1 MQSDEPN
8 VRKYVIGESWMN
20 TGSDR
25 FLRSD
30 AELQDGATNQI
41 QPGGGRRTLSWPKA
55 IVFSILPILFLLL
68 IGEGG
73 LRVYS
78 WYFRTAYERY
88 NASTGRL
95 ELVPNLQVK
104 IPGGP
109 SIRINSK
116 GFVGVEFADVKP
128 AGSYRVFTL
137 GDSCTFAGDWDVS
150 YSAFLGGML
159 NADGQRYE
167 VINAGIEGYN
177 SEYALGRIRDD
188 ILKYDPDLVTIY
200 IGWND
205 LMKVSPSNMSSS
217 GRVTWLGAALNH
229 SYLYKG
235 LSKVMFFQIRPMLM
249 QPGLTGDESE
259 YHVFDQFVPATY
271 EENVSAMVALLRERN
286 VRVLLLTRPTV
297 LTRNM
302 SAEDLR
308 AQHVFFPFFP
318 EAYSVPWLLSL
329 HDAYNNSVRRLA
341 ERLQVPL
348 VDLDEIFNQRNKRP
362 LFWDTMHPS
371 DEGHQVIAE
380 VLAPRIRALTTH

>member
-1 MQSDEPN
+1 
-8 VRKYVIGESWMN
+8 MN
-20 TGSDR
+20 TGPDPLLQSDTNSQEGVTDLAKPR
-25 FLRSD
+25 
-30 AELQDGATNQI
+30 DGL
-41 QPGGGRRTLSWPKA
+41 RTLSWPKTV
-55 IVFSILPILFLLL
+55 VFSILPVLFLLL
-68 IGEGG
+68 IAEGG

-109 SIRINSK
+109 RIRINSK

-128 AGSYRVFTL
+128 AGTYRVFAV

-150 YSAFLGGML
+150 YSAFLGKML
-159 NADGQRYE
+159 NADRQRYE

-177 SEYALGRIRDD
+177 SEFALGRIRDD
-188 ILKYDPDLVTIY
+188 ILKYHPDLVTIY

-205 LMKVSPSNMSSS
+205 LMKMRPGNMSSS
-217 GRVTWLGAALNH
+217 GRVTWLGTALNH

-235 LSKVMFFQIRPMLM
+235 LSKVMFFYIRPLLM
-249 QPGLTGDESE
+249 QPGLSGEESE
-259 YHVFDQFVPATY
+259 YHVFDQFVPVAY
-271 EENVSAMVALLRERN
+271 EENVAAMVALLRKRN

-302 SAEDLR
+302 SAEDLK
-308 AQHVFFPFFP
+308 AQHVFFPYFP
-318 EAYSVPWLLSL
+318 EAYSVPRLRSL
-329 HDAYNNSVRRLA
+329 HAAYNNSIRRLA
-341 ERLQVPL
+341 ARLQVPI
-348 VDLDEIFNQRNKRP
+348 VDLDEVFDRQDKRT

-371 DEGHQVIAE
+371 KEGHELIAAA
-380 VLAPRIRALTTH
+380 LAPRVRELLAQ

>member
-1 MQSDEPN
+1 MNRGTDPLSQSDTDLP
-8 VRKYVIGESWMN
+8 ES
-20 TGSDR
+20 D
-25 FLRSD
+25 L
-30 AELQDGATNQI
+30 LPH
-41 QPGGGRRTLSWPKA
+41 QPGDGRRTLSWPKA
-55 IVFSILPILFLLL
+55 IAFSILPVLLLLL

-73 LRVYS
+73 LRAYS

-88 NASTGRL
+88 NTATGRL
-95 ELVPNLQVK
+95 ELIQNLQVK

-109 SIRINSK
+109 RIRINSK
-116 GFVGVEFADVKP
+116 GFVGAEFAGVKP
-128 AGSYRVFTL
+128 LGSYRIFAV

-150 YSAFLGGML
+150 YSAFLGRML
-159 NADGQRYE
+159 NADNQRYE

-177 SEYALGRIRDD
+177 SESALGRLRDD
-188 ILKYDPDLVTIY
+188 ILKYGPDLVTIY

-217 GRVTWLGAALNH
+217 GRVTWLGEALNH

-235 LSKVMFFQIRPMLM
+235 LSKVMFFYVRPILM

-259 YHVFDQFVPATY
+259 YHVFDQFIPATY

-308 AQHVFFPFFP
+308 SQHVFFPFFP
-318 EAYSVPWLLSL
+318 EAYSVPRLLSL

-348 VDLDEIFNQRNKRP
+348 VDLDEIFNQRSKRT
-362 LFWDTMHPS
+362 LFWDTMHLS
-371 DEGHQVIAE
+371 AEGHQVVADA
-380 VLAPRIRALTTH
+380 LGPRILELTAH

>member
-1 MQSDEPN
+1 MKRGIDPLLQSD
-8 VRKYVIGESWMN
+8 
-20 TGSDR
+20 TD
-25 FLRSD
+25 
-30 AELQDGATNQI
+30 LQEGAKNQT
-41 QPGGGRRTLSWPKA
+41 QPGGGRRPLYWPKA
-55 IVFSILPILFLLL
+55 VVFSILPILVLLL

-78 WYFRTAYERY
+78 WYFRTAYERF
-88 NASTGRL
+88 NPSTGRL
-95 ELVPNLQVK
+95 ELVPNLRVK

-109 SIRINSK
+109 RIRINSK

-128 AGSYRVFTL
+128 SGIYRVFAV

-150 YSAFLGGML
+150 YSAFLGKML
-159 NADGQRYE
+159 NADGRRYE

-177 SEYALGRIRDD
+177 SEYALGRLRDD

-217 GRVTWLGAALNH
+217 GRVTWLGTALNH

-235 LSKVMFFQIRPMLM
+235 LSKVMFFYVRPILM
-249 QPGLTGDESE
+249 QPGLTGVESE

-302 SAEDLR
+302 SADDLR
-308 AQHVFFPFFP
+308 SQHVFFPFFP
-318 EAYSVPWLLSL
+318 EAYSVPRLLSL

-348 VDLDEIFNQRNKRP
+348 VDLDEIFNQRSKRT
-362 LFWDTMHPS
+362 LFWDTMHLS
-371 DEGHQVIAE
+371 AEGHQVVADA
-380 VLAPRIRALTTH
+380 LGPRILELTAQ

>member
-1 MQSDEPN
+1 
-8 VRKYVIGESWMN
+8 MN
-20 TGSDR
+20 TGPDPLLQSDTDLQEGVR
-25 FLRSD
+25 NQAQREGARRS
-30 AELQDGATNQI
+30 
-41 QPGGGRRTLSWPKA
+41 LSWPKTV
-55 IVFSILPILFLLL
+55 VFSILPVLSLLL

-88 NASTGRL
+88 DASTGRL

-109 SIRINSK
+109 RIRINSK

-128 AGSYRVFTL
+128 AGIYRVFAV

-150 YSAFLGGML
+150 YSAFLAGML

-167 VINAGIEGYN
+167 VINAGIEGYD

-205 LMKVSPSNMSSS
+205 LMKVSPRNTSSS

-235 LSKVMFFQIRPMLM
+235 LSKVMFFYIRPILM
-249 QPGLTGDESE
+249 PPGLSGEESE
-259 YHVFDQFVPATY
+259 YHVFDQFVPAEY
-271 EENVSAMVALLRERN
+271 EQNVSAMVALLRERN

-302 SAEDLR
+302 SAEDLK
-308 AQHVFFPFFP
+308 AQHVFFPYFP
-318 EAYSVPWLLSL
+318 EAYSVPRLRSL
-329 HDAYNNSVRRLA
+329 HDAYNNSIRRLA
-341 ERLQVPL
+341 ARLQVPI
-348 VDLDEIFNQRNKRP
+348 VDLDEVFDRQDKRT

-371 DEGHQVIAE
+371 KEGHELIAT
-380 VLAPRIRALTTH
+380 VLAPRVRELLAQ